1 MKKTALILK
10 SIEKFSTRIGHG
22 KIVEPDHQAWTS
34 NVPQWCQA
42 VLLSLLD
49 QSSHNHSFALKT
61 QYVGKDY
68 ARGPEY
74 CCCCQQW
81 RIPIEKR
88 KKEKWIRTWR
98 KARYQIPT
106 WEVVVCNT
114 ELPELDETAGNETS
128 VSWSCNL
135 ATFSFNSCR
144 WWATSFFKCE
154 DKSWR
159 EGLWA
164 MLNHHQETA
173 SQWLKITQKVSYFTM
188 FVQLRSWQYLNFRAF
203 VLVLICQ
210 SLPIQQLSCTKTRPC

>member
-1 MKKTALILK
+1 MKKTAPVLILK

-154 DKSWR
+154 AKSWR
-159 EGLWA
+159 DGLWA
-164 MLNHHQETA
+164 ISNKATKAFFPVFKSKELPYCASGLSVETRDGHMGTHQLMTFLFA
-173 SQWLKITQKVSYFTM
+173 SF
-188 FVQLRSWQYLNFRAF
+188 QL
-203 VLVLICQ
+203 
-210 SLPIQQLSCTKTRPC
+210 